1 MPLIVID
8 THVHMYDCFELATFL
23 ASAYKNCQVHAAHR
37 QHHGPVLGVLLLTES
52 SWDHWFQ
59 QFVTFADQNTDISHP
74 GSSTWHFRRT
84 NEDFTLFAESTQGE
98 KLLIIAGRQLVT
110 KEKFEVLALM
120 TNQTFQDGMTIQES
134 IEQVK
139 NSGGMPVIPWAFG
152 KWWGTRGKILTELMT
167 SAVMSQVLLGDNS
180 GRPKFLPY
188 PEHFTLAHTQ
198 GIRILPGSDPLPLP
212 SEYWRPCSVGLSF
225 KTALDDATPGIHLQR
240 LILDTGTATTAYFQH
255 ERLSRF
261 IKNQIALNM
270 RKHRPATAYSET
282 K

>member
-1 MPLIVID
+1 MKPNMPLIVID

-23 ASAYKNCQVHAAHR
+23 ASAYKNCQAHATYR

-59 QFVTFADQNTDISHP
+59 RFTSLADQHTDISHP
-74 GSSTWHFRRT
+74 GSHAWRFRRT

-98 KLLIIAGRQLVT
+98 TLLIVAGRQLVT

-120 TNQTFQDGMTIQES
+120 TNQTFHDGMTIQES

-139 NSGGMPVIPWAFG
+139 KSGAIPVIPWAFG
-152 KWWGTRGKILTELMT
+152 KWWGTRGTILTELMT
-167 SAVMSQVLLGDNS
+167 SSVMSQVLLGDNS

-188 PEHFTLAHTQ
+188 PEQFTLAKTQ

-212 SEYWRPCSVGLSF
+212 SESWRPCSVGLSLHC
-225 KTALDDATPGIHLQR
+225 ALNDATPGADLQHIIH
-240 LILDTGTATTAYFQH
+240 DASAATTTYFQH
-255 ERLSRF
+255 ERFYRF
-261 IKNQIALNM
+261 IKNQVAMNM
-270 RKHRPATAYSET
+270 RKHRPTTE
-282 K
+282 